1 MKIIDAHTHFYPDFV
16 AKNPEEWANRM
27 GELYWSKLV
36 GKRPDGKL
44 SLQGFPSEKRFL
56 EDMDSAGIEKAI
68 VQGWYWQHHKT
79 CVEMNTQIA
88 KFANKYPDRII
99 GFASISPAYY
109 EESLEE
115 IKRAFELGLCGI
127 GELHDGVQGFDL
139 LSEEFCE
146 ITNTA
151 TKYNMPVC
159 LHLTEN
165 NDRQYLGKTSTDN
178 NSAYQLALRQ
188 PNAKFIFAHWSGL
201 DAIAKANFTLPKN
214 VFIDS
219 AATPLLCPNAWEVGI
234 KNFPQQAIFGSDYPL
249 RLYPRNF
256 REPELATIIMDAK
269 KNMQTG
275 YAENFFSS
283 NLEKILSCANR

>member
-1 MKIIDAHTHFYPDFV
+1 MSAAEQTPKTVGGGNDDAHDDEN
-16 AKNPEEWANRM
+16 AKQAGAHIFQAFHEV
-27 GELYWSKLV
+27 L
-36 GKRPDGKL
+36 
-44 SLQGFPSEKRFL
+44 RF
-56 EDMDSAGIEKAI
+56 K
-68 VQGWYWQHHKT
+68 
-79 CVEMNTQIA
+79 
-88 KFANKYPDRII
+88 
-99 GFASISPAYY
+99 
-109 EESLEE
+109 
-115 IKRAFELGLCGI
+115 
-127 GELHDGVQGFDL
+127 LHDVCL

-201 DAIAKANFTLPKN
+201 DAIAKADFTLPKN

-249 RLYPRNF
+249 RLYPRKF
-256 REPELATIIMDAK
+256 REPELATIVMDAK